1 MRFMSRV
8 AFDSIH
14 SVAKLLFDAGEFRA
28 DYHDRHACDIM
39 ARKVQYDEIWTFIYC
54 KNMNVKRAMAAS
66 REAVDA
72 WTLSALDAGNK
83 AIPSYA
89 FGGHSVLTGIEL

>member
-1 MRFMSRV
+1 MLVEGMSMRSISRV

-28 DYHDRHACDIM
+28 GCHDKHVCDIT
-39 ARKVQYDEIWTFIYC
+39 ARKVQYDEIWPFIYC
-54 KNMNVKRAMAAS
+54 KNVDVKRAMAAS

-72 WTLSALDAGNK
+72 W
-83 AIPSYA
+83 I
-89 FGGHSVLTGIEL
+89 

>member
-1 MRFMSRV
+1 MRRLPKQTRIQILLNMLVEGMSMRSISRV

-28 DYHDRHACDIM
+28 ECHDRHVCDIT
-39 ARKVQYDEIWTFIYC
+39 ARKVQYDEIWPFIYC
-54 KNMNVKRAMAAS
+54 KNVDVKRAMAAS

-72 WTLSALDAGNK
+72 W
-83 AIPSYA
+83 I
-89 FGGHSVLTGIEL
+89 